1 MAENIFISALAQKIR
16 FPYKGSISTEDLFS
30 LGLTDLDFL
39 YKTLTTREK
48 EISGDGLIKKAN
60 PAAKVLE
67 LQIAVVREVFDYRQA
82 EINAKK
88 AKAEV
93 RQRNARIREL
103 IAEKEDE
110 ALKNLSADELKKKL
124 VQEGD
129 EE

>member
-1 MAENIFISALAQKIR
+1 MAENIFISALAQKLR
-16 FPYKGSISTEDLFS
+16 FPFKGSISTEDLFS

-110 ALKNLSADELKKKL
+110 ALKNLSADELKKL
-124 VQEGD
+124 IQEGD

>member
-1 MAENIFISALAQKIR
+1 MAENIFISALAQKLR

-67 LQIAVVREVFDYRQA
+67 LQIAVVREVFDYRQS

-110 ALKNLSADELKKKL
+110 ALKNLSADELKKL
-124 VQEGD
+124 IQEGD

>member
-1 MAENIFISALAQKIR
+1 MAENIFISALAQKLR

-30 LGLTDLDFL
+30 LGLTDLDYL

-110 ALKNLSADELKKKL
+110 ALKNLSADELKKL
-124 VQEGD
+124 IQEGD

>member
-1 MAENIFISALAQKIR
+1 MAENIFISALAQKLR

-60 PAAKVLE
+60 PAAKILE

-110 ALKNLSADELKKKL
+110 ALKNLSVEGLEKL
-124 VQEGD
+124 IQEVD
-129 EE
+129 D

>member
-1 MAENIFISALAQKIR
+1 MAENIFISALAQKLR

-67 LQIAVVREVFDYRQA
+67 LQIAVVKEVFDYRQA

-93 RQRNARIREL
+93 KQRNARIREL

-110 ALKNLSADELKKKL
+110 ALKNLSADELKKL
-124 VQEGD
+124 IQEGD

>member
-110 ALKNLSADELKKKL
+110 ALKNLSADELKKL
-124 VQEGD
+124 IQEGD

>member
-1 MAENIFISALAQKIR
+1 MAENIFISALAQKLR

-60 PAAKVLE
+60 PAAKALE

-110 ALKNLSADELKKKL
+110 ALKNLSADELKKL
-124 VQEGD
+124 IQEGD

>member
-1 MAENIFISALAQKIR
+1 MAENIFISALAQKLR

-88 AKAEV
+88 AKAEA
-93 RQRNARIREL
+93 RQQNAYIREL
-103 IAEKEDE
+103 IAEKENE
-110 ALKNLSADELKKKL
+110 ALKSKSIDELRNMLTEEGADE
-124 VQEGD
+124 
-129 EE
+129 

>member
-1 MAENIFISALAQKIR
+1 MAENIFISALAQKLR

-110 ALKNLSADELKKKL
+110 ALKNLSADELKKL
-124 VQEGD
+124 IQEGD

>member
-1 MAENIFISALAQKIR
+1 MAENIFISALAQKLR

-30 LGLTDLDFL
+30 LGLTDLDCL

-60 PAAKVLE
+60 PAAKVVE

-110 ALKNLSADELKKKL
+110 ALKNLSADELKKL
-124 VQEGD
+124 IQEGD